1 VLCVVVRKRKSI
13 GLRASA
19 KVAAIAKASY
29 VRKKT
34 TTETIPPDVT
44 RAKTSAWL
52 DLISPLT
59 EWAGLKGDELR
70 SKRIL
75 LRLQREDI
83 LDEIVERARKKLG
96 NLAALKPIPNKFL
109 VPFLEQASLEDPESS
124 LIDMWASLLSS
135 AAQHFS
141 SYHTHFVSII
151 SQLSLPYRMRPK
163 HTGQRSCD
171 D

>member
-1 VLCVVVRKRKSI
+1 VVRKRKSI

-34 TTETIPPDVT
+34 TTETINVT

-124 LIDMWASLLSS
+124 S
-135 AAQHFS
+135 
-141 SYHTHFVSII
+141 
-151 SQLSLPYRMRPK
+151 
-163 HTGQRSCD
+163 
-171 D
+171 